1 MIIMDKTYI
10 LSLVTIFATMILGI
24 ISKKSDF
31 INNNLIPI
39 QNLLIG
45 LIFAIIEWIIT
56 KDFKMAIAMS
66 GLIAGGTYDI
76 VKNLNDIKK
85 RDKFS
90 FFKIL
95 NGVPYAI

>member
-10 LSLVTIFATMILGI
+10 LSLVTIFVTMILGM
-24 ISKKSDF
+24 ISKKSNF

-39 QNLLIG
+39 QNLLVG

-66 GLIAGGTYDI
+66 GLIADGTYDI
-76 VKNLNDIKK
+76 IKNLNEMKK
-85 RDKFS
+85 TS
-90 FFKIL
+90 
-95 NGVPYAI
+95 